1 MALTKVDKSLLETTS
16 GTASAS
22 TFLRGD
28 GTWSSAAAGFH
39 KVTVFTTTTSAG
51 GYSPDTGVTKL
62 IVEVQ
67 GAGGAGCK
75 SQTNTTKATSAG
87 GGGYA
92 MKSLTVTSSDTMT
105 ITIGSGGAA
114 QTTNDTA
121 GAAGGDSKFTSVTGT
136 SFTEVKGNG
145 GNGGTFTAY
154 GMVLGGTAS
163 GGDLEIPGGT
173 GTGGGMGEYGG
184 DSMFG
189 RGGGI
194 MWTGQLTSNIATG
207 YGSGGGGSYQLTSG
221 AGMDGVVIV
230 WEYK

>member
-16 GTASAS
+16 GTPSAS

-75 SQTNTTKATSAG
+75 SQTNTTKATSGG

-92 MKSLTVTSSDTMT
+92 MKS
-105 ITIGSGGAA
+105 
-114 QTTNDTA
+114 
-121 GAAGGDSKFTSVTGT
+121 
-136 SFTEVKGNG
+136 
-145 GNGGTFTAY
+145 
-154 GMVLGGTAS
+154 
-163 GGDLEIPGGT
+163 
-173 GTGGGMGEYGG
+173 
-184 DSMFG
+184 
-189 RGGGI
+189 
-194 MWTGQLTSNIATG
+194 
-207 YGSGGGGSYQLTSG
+207 
-221 AGMDGVVIV
+221 
-230 WEYK
+230 